1 MRKTKKQYYSNGEVN
16 KVADDNKNFWKTVM
30 SFFSNKS
37 SKFKTITLIESN
49 MVISDDQKIANVFIE
64 CFDTIVPNTIVP
76 K

>member
-1 MRKTKKQYYSNGEVN
+1 MRKTKKQYYSNVEVN
-16 KVADDNKNFWKTVM
+16 KVADNKNFWKTVM

-49 MVISDDQKIANVFIE
+49 MVISDDQKIASVFIE
-64 CFDTIVPNTIVP
+64 CVDTIVPNTIVP

>member
-16 KVADDNKNFWKTVM
+16 KVADDNKNFWKTDEFLFQQV
-30 SFFSNKS
+30 KQIQ
-37 SKFKTITLIESN
+37 TITLIESN

>member
-1 MRKTKKQYYSNGEVN
+1 MRKTKKQYYSNVEVN

-64 CFDTIVPNTIVP
+64 CVDTIVPNTIVP